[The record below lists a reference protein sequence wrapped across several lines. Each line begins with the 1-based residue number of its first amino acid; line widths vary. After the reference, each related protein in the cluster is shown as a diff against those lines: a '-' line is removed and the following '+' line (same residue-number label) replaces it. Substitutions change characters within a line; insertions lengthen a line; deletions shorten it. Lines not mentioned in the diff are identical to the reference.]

1 MKIRFLFIIL
11 SAVAVSLTTSCQ
23 QGGSGSKNPTLK
35 TQTDSV
41 SYALGLLIAQNN
53 KSNLDNAPGKDQL
66 NIDIMAE
73 SFRLFLKGEK
83 MPMTAEAANACVS
96 NFFQNM
102 YKKVGQENLEKGN
115 KFLEENKKRQ
125 GISTTESGL
134 QYEIIKAGT
143 GAKPVDTD
151 QVKVHY
157 HGTLLDGTVFD
168 SSVERNEPVTFP
180 VTGVIAGWTEALKLM
195 SVGSKWKI
203 YIPANL
209 GYGEQGAGGKIGP
222 NSALVFEVELLEI
235 VKATEQPQQQQQ
247 K

>member
-11 SAVAVSLTTSCQ
+11 CAVAISLTTSCQ

-35 TQTDSV
+35 TQADSV
-41 SYALGLLIAQNN
+41 SYALGILIAQNN
-53 KSNLDNAPGKDQL
+53 KTNLDNAPGKDQL
-66 NIDIMAE
+66 SIDIMAE

-83 MPMTAEAANACVS
+83 MPMTPESANSTVS
-96 NFFQNM
+96 NFFQNQ

-125 GISTTESGL
+125 GVTTTESGL
-134 QYEIIKAGT
+134 QYEVIKAGA
-143 GAKPVDTD
+143 GVKPVDSD

-157 HGTLLDGTVFD
+157 HGTLIDGTVFD

-180 VTGVIAGWTEALKLM
+180 VTGVIPGWTEALKLM
-195 SVGSKWKI
+195 PVGSKWKI
-203 YIPANL
+203 YLPASIA
-209 GYGEQGAGGKIGP
+209 YGEQGAGGKIGP

-235 VKATEQPQQQQQ
+235 VKADQQPQQQPQ